1 MTVKIKDK
9 DLYDKYL
16 KTKQET
22 AIANEDD
29 NIVFVAFC
37 FLSHVSDDNP
47 IKEIQT
53 VVNAIFNGEDVKY
66 QADMYEIPLPNLMTS
81 DGVQQY
87 LSRRSLGSYFASRK
101 MDIVC
106 SKFTEL
112 ELNTKVPKIYRQFAQ
127 KVED

>member
-16 KTKQET
+16 KAKQET
-22 AIANEDD
+22 AIGNEDD
-29 NIVFVAFC
+29 DIVFVAYC

-47 IKEIQT
+47 IKEVQT

-81 DGVQQY
+81 DGAQQY

-101 MDIVC
+101 MNVVC
-106 SKFTEL
+106 SEFTEL